1 MQSETKQS
9 TRRKKRES
17 SKNKPHFKLSFQ
29 KLHDKMLKWRMLL
42 LSHNRRVY
50 VCFYNVYT
58 VPWSLKCSH
67 IYAFCCVTP
76 RKRQTQFGFE
86 WILFE
91 KQQDA
96 ECKSMHRHLNKLEMV
111 VGSGSDCVCALR
123 LTYSF
128 RLDFMDFS
136 PTILHS
142 VVDLRMAKCS
152 WEATC
157 IWS

>member
-1 MQSETKQS
+1 MQSHLCILLCYPTK
-9 TRRKKRES
+9 KAK
-17 SKNKPHFKLSFQ
+17 
-29 KLHDKMLKWRMLL
+29 
-42 LSHNRRVY
+42 
-50 VCFYNVYT
+50 
-58 VPWSLKCSH
+58 
-67 IYAFCCVTP
+67 
-76 RKRQTQFGFE
+76 TQFGFE

-152 WEATC
+152 
-157 IWS
+157 